1 MTCLM
6 VTMVLSVHFSKRFEP
21 SKHLLKRIAFA
32 AGLPNQT
39 WTVDFV
45 SAPGGSRSAQN
56 TVSVV
61 H

>member
-1 MTCLM
+1 
-6 VTMVLSVHFSKRFEP
+6 MVLSVHFSKRFEP